1 VRLQAKAAVYEYSGR
16 QGERCIWQ
24 QTPSAAETVAAADSG
39 RMAPAIG
46 EYPEVTPF
54 VVGTQRL

>member
-1 VRLQAKAAVYEYSGR
+1 MYEYSGR